1 MRLFILHVI
10 AANHHGKIFR
20 NIERVQQRGDKRRRL
35 IGNQRQRQAFGMQ
48 RAERIGHR
56 REQET
61 ALFRRFGVIAVK
73 QFTQNAQLLV
83 LRNIMIVDGR
93 LAHRRT

>member
-1 MRLFILHVI
+1 MRLFVLDVI
-10 AANHHGKIFR
+10 AADHHGKIFR
-20 NIERVQQRGDKRRRL
+20 NIERVQQRGDERRRL
-35 IGNQRQRQAFGMQ
+35 IGHQRQWQAFALQ
-48 RAERIGHR
+48 RAERIGHCR
-56 REQET
+56 KQET